1 MKRVRGIAAILS
13 WLISSNAFA
22 IGAATNVTVTDVRV
36 DADGKGMAFFSAP
49 LGSAQPTCV
58 LSGYANALAFDT
70 NTAGGRSILAFVLA
84 AQSSGTVIK
93 GVFGYGTCNVYGS
106 TVEDWHYAT
115 S

>member
-1 MKRVRGIAAILS
+1 MKRVRGIAAIVTG
-13 WLISSNAFA
+13 LISSSAFA

-36 DADGKGMAFFSAP
+36 DADGKGMVYFSSP
-49 LGSAQPTCV
+49 LGSGQPSCV
-58 LSGYANALAFDT
+58 QSGYGNALAFDT

-84 AQSSGTVIK
+84 AQASGTVLT
-93 GVFGYGTCNVYGS
+93 GVFCYGTCNVYGA